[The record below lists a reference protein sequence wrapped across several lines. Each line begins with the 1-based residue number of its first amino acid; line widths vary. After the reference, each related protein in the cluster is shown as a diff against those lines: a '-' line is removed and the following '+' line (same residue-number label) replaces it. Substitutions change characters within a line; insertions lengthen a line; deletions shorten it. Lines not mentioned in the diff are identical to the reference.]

1 MKRKDIY
8 LDTVPLQEAVNIFFG
23 ELKKTGFFLNKRV
36 EVINVS
42 ESLGRVTAE
51 PVFAKISSPH
61 YNAAAVD
68 GVAVLSEKTYGAS
81 EKTPVVL
88 FRDEFI
94 VVDTGDPLPPN
105 TDSVIMM
112 EDVNFISDDKIE
124 LISPALPWQNV
135 RLIGEDIVA
144 TELIVPENH
153 RIRPQDIG
161 AILASGH
168 VNIKVYKKPV
178 FAVIPTGTE
187 LVNPGDELK
196 PGDIIE
202 YNSKVLEGLLKEWGA
217 EAVIFE
223 KITDDY
229 QKVKYTVEKALK
241 VADGVIINAGSS
253 AGREDFTASIIRE
266 LGRLLVH
273 GVAIKPGKPVILGII
288 EDKPVL
294 GIPGYPVSAFLTME
308 LFAKPLIFRMQG
320 LPENGK
326 EKIKARCAKRIVSNI
341 GSEEFVRVKIGKIG
355 SEFVASP
362 LNRGAGTITSLVRA
376 DGIIRI
382 PANKE
387 GIEAGEYVE
396 VELLRKK
403 EDIENTIV
411 IIGSHDVAIDILA
424 NEVKKKYPD
433 INLSSANV
441 GSMGGI
447 MALKRKEAHAAG
459 MHLLDPDTGEYN
471 IPYIK
476 RYLREE
482 KIILVNLAF
491 REQGLIVKKGNPKN
505 IKGIEDLKRKDVTF
519 VNRQKGA
526 GTRLLLD
533 LKLRELNISP
543 EEVRG
548 YEREEFTHL
557 AVAAQVA
564 GGTAD
569 CGLGILSAAKALD
582 LDFIPISSER
592 FDLAFLYEYFD
603 LDAVQKLLKVM
614 KSEEFKEKLKALGGY
629 DTSLTGEIIGGD

>member
-1 MKRKDIY
+1 MKKKDIY
-8 LDTVPLQEAVNIFFG
+8 LDAIPLEEAKSIFFG
-23 ELKKTGFFLNKRV
+23 ELERAGIFSKKSV
-36 EVINVS
+36 EEINVS
-42 ESLGRVTAE
+42 ESLGRITAE
-51 PVFAKISSPH
+51 PIFARISSPH

-68 GVAVLSEKTYGAS
+68 GIAVLSERTYGAS

-88 FRDEFI
+88 SKGEFE

-112 EDVNFISDDKIE
+112 EDVNFVSDEKVEI
-124 LISPALPWQNV
+124 IFPALPWQNV
-135 RLIGEDIVA
+135 RLIGEDVVA

-153 RIRPQDIG
+153 RLRPQDIG
-161 AILASGH
+161 AILAGGH

-178 FAVIPTGTE
+178 FAIIPTGTE
-187 LVNPGDELK
+187 LVNPGEELK

-202 YNSKVLEGLLKEWGA
+202 YNSKVFKALLAEWGA
-217 EAVIFE
+217 EALIFE
-223 KITDDY
+223 KHKDDY
-229 QKVKYTVEKALK
+229 YRIKEAVEKALK

-253 AGREDFTASIIRE
+253 AGREDFTANIIKD
-266 LGRLLVH
+266 LGKLLVH
-273 GVAIKPGKPVILGII
+273 GVSIKPGKPVILGLV
-288 EDKPVL
+288 ENKPVL

-308 LFAKPLIFRMQG
+308 LFAKPLVLRMQG
-320 LPENGK
+320 QSFTER
-326 EKIKARCAKRIVSNI
+326 EKIRAICTRRIVSSI

-355 SEFVASP
+355 NEFVVSP
-362 LNRGAGTITSLVRA
+362 LHRGAGTITSLVRA
-376 DGIIRI
+376 DGILRI

-387 GIEAGEYVE
+387 GIDAGDCVE
-396 VELLRKK
+396 VELLKDKK
-403 EDIENTIV
+403 EIENTVV

-424 NEVKKKYPD
+424 NEVKRRYPE

-459 MHLLDPDTGEYN
+459 MHLLDVDTGEYN
-471 IPYIK
+471 IPYIR
-476 RYLREE
+476 RYLRDE
-482 KIILVNLAF
+482 KIVLVNLAF
-491 REQGLIVKKGNPKN
+491 REQGLIVMKGNPKN
-505 IKGIEDLKRKDVTF
+505 IKGIEDLKRKDITF

-533 LKLRELNISP
+533 LKLKQLNISP
-543 EEVRG
+543 EEIKG
-548 YEREEFTHL
+548 YDREEFTHL

-582 LDFIPISSER
+582 LDFIPVSPER
-592 FDLAFLYEYFD
+592 YDLAILYEYFEME
-603 LDAVQKLLKVM
+603 AVQKVLEVLR
-614 KSEEFKEKLKALGGY
+614 SSEFKEKLKALGGY